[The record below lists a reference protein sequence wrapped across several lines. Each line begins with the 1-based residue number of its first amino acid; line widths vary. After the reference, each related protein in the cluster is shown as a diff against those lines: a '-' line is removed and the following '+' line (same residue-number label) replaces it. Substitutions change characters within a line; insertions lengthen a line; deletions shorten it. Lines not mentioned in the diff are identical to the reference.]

1 MDIMTILQII
11 IGFIGL
17 VAIAIPFSDNFKI
30 INYKYILYGILSQ
43 IVLAVILLKVPFVVN
58 AFEILGDGV
67 KVLQKATVEGSIFVF
82 GYDQSF
88 TPDAYNPDPEE
99 YERYGV
105 LRFTN

>member
-43 IVLAVILLKVPFVVN
+43 IILAAILIKSTICNFN
-58 AFEILGDGV
+58 AFEILMM
-67 KVLQKATVEGSIFVF
+67 VF
-82 GYDQSF
+82 LYSKS
-88 TPDAYNPDPEE
+88 NS
-99 YERYGV
+99 
-105 LRFTN
+105 